1 MDVYL
6 INLERSPDRLARMT
20 KRLEGIPFKRI
31 EAYDGRSDPPHN
43 GLSGTEIACISS
55 HMKAWKTLL
64 SSDRPY
70 ACILEDDAVLSDDFR
85 SMIVSDDWLPRGF
98 DIVKIDTHFHRCLI
112 EKKTSQHESR
122 CLHRLRSTHLGAAA
136 YIISRKGAENMLL
149 FARPKNEPLD
159 YWLFG
164 QAAGRRFAIYQMVPA
179 LCRQEDYS
187 RNGSTIGEERDMRR
201 RLVKTRAGKLWREM
215 VRPIYQCRD
224 FFQTERWKTTRTEID
239 FR

>member
-20 KRLEGIPFKRI
+20 KRLEGIAFERI
-31 EAYDGRSDPPHN
+31 DACDGRLDPPHN

-55 HMKAWKTLL
+55 HMKAWKALL

-70 ACILEDDAVLSDDFR
+70 ACILEDDAVLSEDFL
-85 SMIVSDDWLPRGF
+85 SIIASDSWLPRGF
-98 DIVKIDTHFHRCLI
+98 DVVKIDTHFHRCLI
-112 EKKTSQHESR
+112 EKKSSQHESR

-136 YIISRKGAENMLL
+136 YIISRKGAENMLP
-149 FARPKNEPLD
+149 FSHPKNQPLD

-164 QAAGRRFAIYQMVPA
+164 QVAGRRFSIYQMVPA

-187 RNGSTIGEERDMRR
+187 RSGSTIGEERDIHRR
-201 RLVKTRAGKLWREM
+201 SVEAQTSKLWREM

-224 FFQTERWKTTRTEID
+224 FFQTERWKTTRATID